1 MNSKINLIT
10 PPDKLFNYSEN
21 FLLIKPSTSI
31 KIEFQKI
38 LAQID
43 VEINVYLYEDEQN
56 IEWLLDVLHR
66 ADICIIDIDN
76 CDPTTKLFISYILA
90 LEGVFYITK
99 DDITPYGLLN
109 KNRIYDFSWMTPPGG
124 NQDEDEDEEKNE

>member
-10 PPDKLFNYSEN
+10 PPDKLFNYGEN
-21 FLLIKPSTSI
+21 FLLIKPSTAV

-43 VEINVYLYEDEQN
+43 AEINVYLYEGEQN

-90 LEGVFYITK
+90 LEGVFYITN
-99 DDITPYGLLN
+99 DDVTPYSLLN
-109 KNRIYDFSWMTPPGG
+109 KNRIYDLSWMIPTD
-124 NQDEDEDEEKNE
+124 NEQDEEENE